1 MPMSGLTNEQIRT
14 LIGKYDKLPPKIR
27 DELYTKVK
35 DIEDLE
41 EEELDGI
48 LNRVVQSF
56 EMSLVEPGEAIG
68 TVAAQSIGEPGTQMT
83 LKTFHY
89 AGVAELNVTLGLPRL
104 IELMDAR
111 KNPIS
116 PIMTVYL
123 DEAVAKDKAAAQEVQ
138 RLIELTTINNI
149 ADDVEVDYARS
160 QIRIHLNERLLD
172 DKGLSH
178 ELVAEK
184 IKKLKKGE
192 IKEENK
198 VIIVELKDASPEQ
211 LPKLSEKI
219 EEVQLKGI
227 KGIKRV
233 IIRKEGDEWRLY
245 TEGSNLPEVLRI
257 SGVDPEKTTTNHIH
271 EIKDTLGI
279 EAARNAII
287 KEAMGVLQDQGL
299 DVDMR
304 HIMLVADLMTL
315 DGNLRQIGRHG
326 ISGEK
331 DSVLARA
338 SFEVTVKHLL
348 ESSARSEV
356 DKLRGITEN
365 VIIGQIIPL
374 GTGSVDLT
382 MMPGVVAAQK
392 EEEETEIE

>member
-1 MPMSGLTNEQIRT
+1 MSGLTPKQIRNM
-14 LIGKYDKLPPKIR
+14 IDEKAILPPKIR
-27 DELYTKVK
+27 DELYSKL
-35 DIEDLE
+35 IELEDLDK
-41 EEELDGI
+41 EELVEI
-48 LNRVVQSF
+48 LNKVIASY

-116 PIMTVYL
+116 PIMIVHLT
-123 DEAVAKDKAAAQEVQ
+123 ESIKKDKIAAQEVQ
-138 RLIELTTINNI
+138 RLIELTTVKNI

-160 QIRIHLNERLLD
+160 QIRIHLNQKLLQ

-178 ELVAEK
+178 ELIANK
-184 IKKLKKGE
+184 IKQLKKGDV
-192 IKEENK
+192 KEEDHA
-198 VIIVELKDASPEQ
+198 IIVELKDSSPEQ

-219 EEVQLKGI
+219 EDVRLKGI

-233 IIRKEGDEWRLY
+233 IIRKEGEEWILY

-257 SGVDPEKTTTNHIH
+257 TGVDPEKTTTNHIH

-304 HIMLVADLMTL
+304 HMMLVADLMTL
-315 DGNLRQIGRHG
+315 DGTLRQIGRHG

-356 DKLRGITEN
+356 DNLRGITEN

-382 MMPGVVAAQK
+382 MMPGGFSTQKK
-392 EEEETEIE
+392 EEMEIE